1 MNDDGRYTQGM
12 KNAFAITILA
22 ILTLAAGPRR
32 ADAGN
37 QEKRARPFSMG
48 VTAFPYDMTPQAVQ
62 DTQLWILDNT
72 DIVALKFDEGIPWQ
86 EALENRNTYTEGFEA
101 SFTSKSQFPKEKKVF
116 LSLTPLNKDKNGM
129 AGYRDAAEHS
139 PNPDPWNKKDLDDP
153 MVAKAY
159 LSFCREMIRRLKP
172 DYVAYGIQVNDLIK
186 AGPAKWSKFVPF
198 ARDIYLALKKDNPKL
213 PVFVTL
219 DSDATAF
226 EPDSAPNHKKLLKD
240 ILPFTDMIAVTA
252 FPYVKEQNPAKLPKD
267 LFAQMAAMAPN
278 KPFAIAE
285 TAFLAEDV
293 NFIGIERVGK
303 AAWQQDYLKMC
314 FEEGVR
320 LNAKFVIW
328 MLPRDCDAL
337 YEKIPPP
344 LNELLKLFK
353 DTGLLDGDGKPRKSY
368 ELWSQWLKYTR
379 TK

>member
-1 MNDDGRYTQGM
+1 
-12 KNAFAITILA
+12 
-22 ILTLAAGPRR
+22 
-32 ADAGN
+32 
-37 QEKRARPFSMG
+37 
-48 VTAFPYDMTPQAVQ
+48 
-62 DTQLWILDNT
+62 
-72 DIVALKFDEGIPWQ
+72 
-86 EALENRNTYTEGFEA
+86 
-101 SFTSKSQFPKEKKVF
+101 
-116 LSLTPLNKDKNGM
+116 
-129 AGYRDAAEHS
+129 
-139 PNPDPWNKKDLDDP
+139 

-159 LSFCREMIRRLKP
+159 LNFCREMIRRLRP

-186 AGPAKWSKFVPF
+186 AGPAKWNRFVPF
-198 ARDIYLALKKDNPKL
+198 ARDIYMALKKDNPKL
-213 PVFVTL
+213 PIFVTL

-226 EPDSAPNHKKLLKD
+226 EPDSAPNHKKSLKD
-240 ILPFTDMIAVTA
+240 ILPFTDLIAVTA

-267 LFAQMAAMAPN
+267 MFAQMAAMAPQ

-314 FEEGVR
+314 FDEGVR

-337 YEKIPPP
+337 YEKVPPP
-344 LNELLKLFK
+344 INEFLKLFK